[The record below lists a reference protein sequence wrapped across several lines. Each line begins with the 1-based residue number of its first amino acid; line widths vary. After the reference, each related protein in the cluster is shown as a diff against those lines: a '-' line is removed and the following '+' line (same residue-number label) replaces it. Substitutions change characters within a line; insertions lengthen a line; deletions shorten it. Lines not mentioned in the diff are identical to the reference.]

1 MRGYGTRAARGPP
14 PWYGNPDCMP
24 RSGIVACAL
33 ALLLAACPQSAPPPA
48 RLNLLIV
55 SIDTLRAD
63 HLGCYGYARKTSPRI
78 DELARRSVV
87 FEQAESSSSWTL
99 PSITS
104 LMTGLTVSGH
114 NCDHLG
120 SRLSPDYATLAEYLR
135 DAGYDTGLVAGQL
148 FFSAP
153 YGLQQGFTHVD
164 TSVVQEENDVSSQ
177 DVSERGIDWLRQKS
191 AGKDGVPWML
201 WLHYYDPHAPYLVHE
216 GISEAFGTESDLDRY
231 DGEIAYTDQHVGRL
245 LDELARTGLAANTI
259 VVLVA
264 DHGEEFGE
272 HGHNGHGYALYEECV
287 RVPLIICVPGLAAR
301 RVPDVVP
308 TIGLLPTLLEL
319 CRVEPRQ
326 ELEGHALTPL
336 LRGDSLPA
344 QEAGAEVRW
353 QADQDLRS
361 LRVGCTKRIE
371 GHAEKNEVSLLF
383 DLCADPREEH
393 DLHAGEEARAKNLSE
408 QILAR
413 LRNSLRIAGGHRQIG
428 KSALSPSELQR
439 AKNTGYVGEDG
450 EKGGGVPK

>member
-1 MRGYGTRAARGPP
+1 MR
-14 PWYGNPDCMP
+14 
-24 RSGIVACAL
+24 SSSIL
-33 ALLLAACPQSAPPPA
+33 AGGLLLGACSAATETPAPRP
-48 RLNLLIV
+48 NLLIL

-63 HLGCYGYARKTSPRI
+63 HLGCYGYTRPTSPHI
-78 DELARRSVV
+78 DALAARSLV

-99 PSITS
+99 PSMAS

-164 TSVVQEENDVSSQ
+164 TSVVQEEHDISSQ
-177 DVSERGIDWLRQKS
+177 DVSERGIDWLRHKR
-191 AGKDGVPWML
+191 AAKDGAPWLL
-201 WLHYYDPHAPYLVHE
+201 WLHYYDPHAPYLEHAGV
-216 GISEAFGTESDLDRY
+216 SEAFGSESDLERY

-245 LDELARTGLAANTI
+245 LDELVRTGLAANTI
-259 VVLVA
+259 VVVVA

-272 HGHNGHGYALYEECV
+272 HGHNGHGYGLFEECV
-287 RVPLIICVPGLAAR
+287 RVPLILCAPGVAAR

-308 TIGLLPTLLEL
+308 TIGLMPTLLEL
-319 CRVEPRQ
+319 CRVEPRR
-326 ELEGHALTPL
+326 ELEGSAWTPL
-336 LRGDSLPA
+336 LQGQSLPA

-361 LRVGCTKRIE
+361 LRVGSWKRIE
-371 GHAEKNEVSLLF
+371 GRAQKQEVSLLF
-383 DLCADPREEH
+383 DVGADPR
-393 DLHAGEEARAKNLSE
+393 
-408 QILAR
+408 
-413 LRNSLRIAGGHRQIG
+413 
-428 KSALSPSELQR
+428 
-439 AKNTGYVGEDG
+439 
-450 EKGGGVPK
+450 